1 MPATA
6 AAALVVTGCGGGGDG
21 GPGVV
26 RVAVGRPG
34 LLDEAATGFAV
45 DGGRVVTVAHVLA
58 DGEAVQV
65 DGQLAVTTRDD
76 VTADLALLAVRGP
89 APRPAARLATG
100 RSGGGGTADLTSGLF
115 DGGAGDDGEGDPAG
129 PVVVRVLR
137 DGAPREL
144 PARVVRRV
152 TARVGRA
159 FETRRV
165 SRPALELDAAGIRAG
180 DSGAPVLDGDGR
192 VVGVLFARSAGR
204 GRTAWAVDA
213 AAVRALLSASAP
225 RSP

>member
-1 MPATA
+1 M
-6 AAALVVTGCGGGGDG
+6 
-21 GPGVV
+21 
-26 RVAVGRPG
+26 
-34 LLDEAATGFAV
+34 
-45 DGGRVVTVAHVLA
+45 
-58 DGEAVQV
+58 
-65 DGQLAVTTRDD
+65 
-76 VTADLALLAVRGP
+76 
-89 APRPAARLATG
+89 
-100 RSGGGGTADLTSGLF
+100 
-115 DGGAGDDGEGDPAG
+115 
-129 PVVVRVLR
+129 
-137 DGAPREL
+137 
-144 PARVVRRV
+144 